1 MLIEF
6 SKMHGLGNDFMVVD
20 GLTQSVYFSPEMVR
34 RLSNRNTGVGFDQL
48 LLVEPPYD
56 PDSDFHYR
64 IFNADGSEVSQCG
77 NGARCF
83 AAFVRRKGLTNK
95 HLIKVSTSAGKM
107 TLKIEANDDVTV
119 NMGEPI
125 WHPNKIPFRA
135 NAEEKTYILR
145 VGETTLFVGAVS
157 LGNPH
162 CVTVVEDI
170 NGTNVAEIGALV
182 ESHER
187 FPERVNVGFMQVVSR
202 SHIRLRVYERGAGE
216 TQACGSG
223 ACAAVAVGI
232 RQGLLDEKVMV
243 DLLGGRLN
251 VQWKGAG
258 QPLMMTGPAT
268 QVFEGQIQL

>member
-1 MLIEF
+1 MRQWCTMF
-6 SKMHGLGNDFMVVD
+6 
-20 GLTQSVYFSPEMVR
+20 
-34 RLSNRNTGVGFDQL
+34 
-48 LLVEPPYD
+48 
-56 PDSDFHYR
+56 
-64 IFNADGSEVSQCG
+64 
-77 NGARCF
+77 F

-216 TQACGSG
+216 TQACGR

-243 DLLGGRLN
+243 DLLGWAFKRA
-251 VQWKGAG
+251 VERCWAAVDDDRSCD
-258 QPLMMTGPAT
+258 TS
-268 QVFEGQIQL
+268 FEGQIQL